1 MRYNERKLFS
11 NSCLMKNHLI
21 DEKDVCIQTGERC
34 YVRSYATN
42 VGTDNEIYIG
52 RETQVGLCDLR
63 IYVLNLRK
71 YTV

>member
-1 MRYNERKLFS
+1 MLHER
-11 NSCLMKNHLI
+11 NSAKS
-21 DEKDVCIQTGERC
+21 C

-42 VGTDNEIYIG
+42 VGTDNEI
-52 RETQVGLCDLR
+52 RTETYVCDLC